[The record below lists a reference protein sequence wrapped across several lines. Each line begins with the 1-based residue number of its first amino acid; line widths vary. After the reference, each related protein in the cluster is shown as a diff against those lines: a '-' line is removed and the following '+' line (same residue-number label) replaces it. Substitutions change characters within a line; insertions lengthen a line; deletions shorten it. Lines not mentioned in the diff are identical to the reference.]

1 MLGENVTAVDVLWG
15 TALTWTT
22 MFKLIP
28 LSPVIQSYIE
38 RIGARPAVARVKAKE
53 AELAAKQ
60 TT

>member
-1 MLGENVTAVDVLWG
+1 
-15 TALTWTT
+15 